1 MRRIA
6 VLKSAEEAASKQ
18 YVDGLLEGLQKKG
31 WTVGR
36 NLQIDYRWP
45 GGDPARAQSYASKLA
60 AMTPELILS
69 SGTVSLNALRDA
81 DVKHPIVLVS
91 VTAPVAG
98 RFVSSLSHP
107 DANVTG
113 FTPFRYDIGAKWL
126 QLLKVAVPS
135 HCGLVVSAA
144 TFARVYRE

>member
-1 MRRIA
+1 VAIRRA
-6 VLKSAEEAASKQ
+6 
-18 YVDGLLEGLQKKG
+18 
-31 WTVGR
+31 R
-36 NLQIDYRWP
+36 N
-45 GGDPARAQSYASKLA
+45 YAFDLA

-81 DVKHPIVLVS
+81 DVKHPIVFVS

-98 RFVSSLSHP
+98 GFVSSLSHP

-135 HCGLVVSAA
+135 HGGLVVSAA
-144 TFARVYRE
+144 TFARVYRA